1 MQAIEFEATAHQH
14 SIKIPESVPDG
25 VPIRVLL
32 LIADTPTAPASD
44 VKTLL
49 ATLAE
54 GLTDEDLVRPHD
66 LGREPVQWD
75 I

>member
-32 LIADTPTAPASD
+32 LIADNPPAPASD